1 VYIPGCFGIISLQ
14 GEIMFDIT
22 PLEEAVLNAQEVAA
36 GFAAMQLVKD
46 LIEKGEAAS
55 ALEDNRDLDILDR
68 KKARKDRDHVNNV
81 LNLIATQRAMIG
93 IDA

>member
-1 VYIPGCFGIISLQ
+1 
-14 GEIMFDIT
+14 MFDIT

-68 KKARKDRDHVNNV
+68 KKARKDHDYVNNV
-81 LNLIATQRAMIG
+81 LNLIATQRALIG
-93 IDA
+93 IEA

>member
-1 VYIPGCFGIISLQ
+1 
-14 GEIMFDIT
+14 MFDIT

-68 KKARKDRDHVNNV
+68 KKARKDHDYVNNV
-81 LNLIATQRAMIG
+81 MNLIATQRALIG
-93 IDA
+93 IEA

>member
-1 VYIPGCFGIISLQ
+1 
-14 GEIMFDIT
+14 MFDIT

-68 KKARKDRDHVNNV
+68 KKARKDHDYVNNV

>member
-1 VYIPGCFGIISLQ
+1 
-14 GEIMFDIT
+14 MFDIT

-68 KKARKDRDHVNNV
+68 KKARKDQDHVNNV
-81 LNLIATQRAMIG
+81 LNLIATQRALIG
-93 IDA
+93 IEA

>member
-1 VYIPGCFGIISLQ
+1 
-14 GEIMFDIT
+14 MFDIT

-55 ALEDNRDLDILDR
+55 ALEDNRDLNILDR
-68 KKARKDRDHVNNV
+68 KKARKDHDHVNNV
-81 LNLIATQRAMIG
+81 LNLIATQRALIG
-93 IDA
+93 IEA

>member
-1 VYIPGCFGIISLQ
+1 
-14 GEIMFDIT
+14 MFDIT

-55 ALEDNRDLDILDR
+55 ALEDNRDLNILDR
-68 KKARKDRDHVNNV
+68 KKARKDHDYVNNV
-81 LNLIATQRAMIG
+81 LNLIATQRALIG
-93 IDA
+93 IEA

>member
-1 VYIPGCFGIISLQ
+1 
-14 GEIMFDIT
+14 MFDIT

-46 LIEKGEAAS
+46 LLEKGEAAK
-55 ALEDNRDLDILDR
+55 NIC
-68 KKARKDRDHVNNV
+68 KDRNQTREARAQGLRDSRHVNSV

-93 IDA
+93 IEA

>member
-1 VYIPGCFGIISLQ
+1 
-14 GEIMFDIT
+14 MFDIT

>member
-1 VYIPGCFGIISLQ
+1 
-14 GEIMFDIT
+14 MFDIT

-55 ALEDNRDLDILDR
+55 ALEDNRDL
-68 KKARKDRDHVNNV
+68 N
-81 LNLIATQRAMIG
+81 G
-93 IDA
+93 IEA

>member
-1 VYIPGCFGIISLQ
+1 
-14 GEIMFDIT
+14 MFDIT

-55 ALEDNRDLDILDR
+55 ALEDNRDLNILDR

-81 LNLIATQRAMIG
+81 LNLIATQRALIG
-93 IDA
+93 IEA